1 MRLTYP
7 AIRIHIWGG
16 LGSQL
21 FGWAVLLDLQ
31 RKFPRRR
38 FIVIFHNGGV
48 SQRDP
53 ELIGLLDA
61 CEFKFVNDFK
71 LKNDVPAL
79 RKIWSRF
86 SNSIGRFSRLLF
98 RLLGFIARANSNAQ
112 FENLKPWLISL
123 RGHYSNRLISK
134 SVCDSIRGSL
144 FADFLDFEAQQ
155 SKVTVGVHF
164 RLGDLV
170 NLQTKKP
177 LDPQR
182 IVDGL
187 NSALPRIYFHSEVL
201 VCSDSPTLAIDK
213 ISALMPASRFNPS
226 MLPPRETIYLL
237 SNVEIFLGSP
247 SKISEWVALFRVHS
261 SPSCPTWLPVEM
273 QTQIQIISGLSRQI
287 HFY

>member
-7 AIRIHIWGG
+7 AIRIHVWGG

-31 RKFPRRR
+31 RKFPSRR

-53 ELIGLLDA
+53 ELIGLLDT
-61 CEFKFVNDFK
+61 CEFKFVDDFK
-71 LKNDVPAL
+71 PKNDVPAL
-79 RKIWSRF
+79 RKIWSWF
-86 SNSIGRFSRLLF
+86 LISIGQLSRVLL
-98 RLLGFIARANSNAQ
+98 RLLGFVARANSNSQ

-134 SVCDSIRGSL
+134 SVCDSIRSSL
-144 FADFLDFEAQQ
+144 FADLIDFEAQH
-155 SKVTVGVHF
+155 SKGIVGIHF

-187 NSALPRIYFHSEVL
+187 NSALPRINSQTGIL

-213 ISALMPASRFNPS
+213 ISALMPALRFNPS
-226 MLPPRETIYLL
+226 VLAPRETIYLL
-237 SNVEIFLGSP
+237 SIVENFLGSP
-247 SKISEWVALFRVHS
+247 SKISEWVTLFRVHA
-261 SPSCPTWLPVEM
+261 SPSCPTWLPIEM
-273 QTQIQIISGLSRQI
+273 QAQIQIISGLSRQI